1 MYDGFT
7 FAVTGGRNLS
17 KSKLAV
23 ASRSGDPGDPGSWT
37 GPPSRLHTLVVPSRI
52 DPPVETRQQVLPFD
66 CLAWENFE
74 RFCLRLAIGRGEVIH
89 SADHGGDVA
98 ADWRR
103 SARDALDAR
112 LYGVRG
118 QDQQGIDLY
127 VRLAEMPDGSTPE
140 RRYLCLQSRRIARL
154 TAAKLRKAV
163 SDFLKGKWPPSCR
176 VFVYATSLAAVR
188 SELAD
193 EIRVQTERLRR
204 EGIEFEVWDADLM
217 SPWLKDKPSLV
228 YDFFGRVWAESF
240 CGREAVDQLGTRLD
254 AGQVGELRDQMQ
266 RFYMAMFDVTD
277 SGMIGLRQAD
287 VPRLAVRDRF
297 VLPDV
302 LVAGPPAHG
311 RVAIPG
317 AAAESPGLTSL
328 ASPADAGV
336 VGAWY
341 QQAQATRYGRARPPA
356 ANVVPAADGA
366 DSQPHDEGSLRLPFA
381 GAAPPVRTAPDT
393 WLASG
398 DRHVLA
404 GAPGSG
410 KTTFLRHLV
419 LDTLSD
425 SPALTMWTRRLG
437 DRLPV
442 WLPFHFF
449 TWRQA
454 RYRDAN
460 ASLAAT
466 LRAWLEQHDAADL
479 WPLVQIA
486 LEDERLLLIVDGL
499 DEWVSESAGR
509 SALAGLET
517 FLGTREVPA
526 LVSTRPYGL
535 DRMPLAG
542 EWDYASIA
550 ELSPAQQRNLAGL
563 WFGARDAAKPSPGP
577 LVQGGPALDDFMTE
591 VEGKAELRQ
600 LAATPLFLLLLVG
613 LRLSGVPLPA
623 RRFEVYEAVVTLLLK
638 DHPAARAAAARVT
651 AEDGGLPADD
661 VCQVLA
667 HLAFQWQER
676 GELTPVPDST
686 VRADLV
692 TALKDPRH
700 LAMDAPSAA
709 RMARTLTEIAEG
721 QLGVLVRYGH
731 QDLGFLHRVFLEELA
746 AEHAADQ
753 LPADDRRDLFTRRTC
768 DPRWSQVL
776 LDVLWRTRRPAENSA
791 LLQVIAD
798 QADGSRPG
806 SLTARELLAEAA
818 FAGFRLPAADSA
830 RHALAI
836 LDAIETHPHV
846 PHRQRLLAAS
856 VAGLSNPAGR
866 FLRERLP
873 RWTLAPHPVPPALFH
888 HLGRAVG
895 DTELDKPLWPVLV
908 AALAMEDLAC
918 ASSAAIAL
926 ADRYGATGDPQARD
940 GVLRALRN
948 AATASHAAIALAC
961 LALGWP
967 SDPATQE
974 MVTWGR
980 RQQAL
985 PVRVTALGAV
995 LGVLRRAL
1003 STADAPECP
1012 LPAAQPVSEDE
1023 RSWLISLLHSH
1034 DEHASMWRPLSAH
1047 ALAIVLRDDPA
1058 AWEKARDDSIE
1069 ILDKNN
1075 RDTFGDRGLAWA
1087 TLLLCRPE
1095 DPAVLGFVCDIIR
1108 TDPHYVLF
1116 LGHALLPAA
1125 YPGHPSVAQ
1134 AIEDSLRA
1142 DPHAYMDSQLHA
1154 LAGIDH
1160 GPAMKDALLQSLASG
1175 SFPHWAA
1182 SALAARWED
1191 DEEARAAL
1199 RAVLEGEPVRAS
1211 YAAAAA
1217 VAVLGREAAV
1227 ERLLA
1232 LLALPRNGQR
1242 RVRADIIAI
1251 ALADIYRNESGTPG
1265 ADAERVA
1272 AACLEQLPHPGD
1284 EYETTA
1290 ESEIVAA
1297 MGATRAARDRAR
1309 SMLARPQIPLATLAA
1324 GYARDPEALQPVL
1337 RRLHETFPSL
1347 PAQLRAY
1354 LCTLLRD
1361 SPADRLLARDL
1372 TRQWADD
1379 PDDQVAVAASAAFHT
1394 HLRHDHDGGTLQP
1407 GEWDAALT
1415 AIRREAVKRS
1425 FRRWGHQRG
1434 AWAAALLLD
1443 RLSALDDPSA
1453 GQVPARL
1460 NLGDMLGPA
1469 DMTLLSAIADGWPSL
1484 RAHFGDQLLTRLSE
1498 GTPVNHDNGMTW
1510 NYLALVA
1517 DRQQLLSQDLAQAVT
1532 DQPALLNNDGVLAWY
1547 ASTHRG
1553 DNNLTDI
1560 LISRLDD
1567 GTNARTL
1574 ASMLLADPR
1583 DLGLAPDAVQ
1593 ERLRSLFRP
1602 DRLWYPP
1609 YQSGALETL
1618 SDGFPDDDLVRK
1630 FWGMIADARKR
1641 GEPAGMHP
1649 RTYYPLAYAA
1659 VPTEELL
1666 DLLALDTAR
1675 MAAWGDT
1682 YFDTHFSRAVI
1693 RRLRR
1698 DASARAKIEAFILAS
1713 ETADAPASCFASLMA
1728 AAFPVSDELAGNVT
1742 TRLQQQVLLPAPDIA
1757 HDYVSGRDIPVPI
1770 LLLQI
1775 LHSGIG
1781 TNP

>member
-1 MYDGFT
+1 M
-7 FAVTGGRNLS
+7 
-17 KSKLAV
+17 
-23 ASRSGDPGDPGSWT
+23 
-37 GPPSRLHTLVVPSRI
+37 
-52 DPPVETRQQVLPFD
+52 LPFER
-66 CLAWENFE
+66 LAWENFE
-74 RFCLRLAIGRGEVIH
+74 RFCLRLAIGRGEVVH

-98 ADWRR
+98 ADGRR

-112 LYGVRG
+112 LYGARG

-127 VRLAEMPDGSTPE
+127 VRLAEMPDASPE
-140 RRYLCLQSRRIARL
+140 RHYLCLQSRRIARL
-154 TAAKLRKAV
+154 TAAKLKKAV

-193 EIRVQTERLRR
+193 EIRVQTERLRG
-204 EGIEFEVWDADLM
+204 EGIEFEVWDAELM

-228 YDFFGRVWAESF
+228 YDFFGRTWAESF
-240 CGREAVDQLGTRLD
+240 CGPEAVERLGTRLD

-266 RFYMAMFDVTD
+266 RFYTALFDVTD

-287 VPRLAVRDRF
+287 VPRLTVGDRF

-302 LVAGPPAHG
+302 LVTRPPARG
-311 RVAIPG
+311 RIAVPG
-317 AAAESPGLTSL
+317 AAAESPGLSGF
-328 ASPADAGV
+328 ASQADAGV
-336 VGAWY
+336 VSAWY
-341 QQAQATRYGRARPPA
+341 QEAHATRYGRARLPA
-356 ANVVPAADGA
+356 ASVFSAAGDEGSPA
-366 DSQPHDEGSLRLPFA
+366 HDEGGRRSPFTA
-381 GAAPPVRTAPDT
+381 AAPPVRTDPDT

-398 DRHVLA
+398 DRHVLV

-410 KTTFLRHLV
+410 KTTFLRRLV
-419 LDTLSD
+419 LDMLSD
-425 SPALTMWTRRLG
+425 SPVLTLWARRLG

-449 TWRQA
+449 TRRQA
-454 RYRDAN
+454 TYQDAN

-479 WPLVQIA
+479 WPLVKVA
-486 LEDERLLLIVDGL
+486 LDDERLLLIVDGL

-509 SALAGLET
+509 SAVAGLET
-517 FLGTREVPA
+517 FLGTREVHA
-526 LVSTRPYGL
+526 VVSARPYGL

-550 ELSPAQQRNLAGL
+550 ELSPAQQRTLAGL
-563 WFGARDAAKPSPGP
+563 WFDAARDAAKHGPGP
-577 LVQGGPALDDFMTE
+577 LVQESPGLDDFMAE
-591 VEGKAELRQ
+591 VEGNAELRQ
-600 LAATPLFLLLLVG
+600 LAATPMFLLLLVG
-613 LRLSGVPLPA
+613 LRLSGVPLPG

-638 DHPAARAAAARVT
+638 DHPAARAAAARVA

-661 VCQVLA
+661 VRQVLA
-667 HLAFQWQER
+667 YLAFQWQER
-676 GELTPVPDST
+676 GEFTPVPDST

-692 TALKDPRH
+692 SALKDPGH

-709 RMARTLTEIAEG
+709 RTARTLTEIAEG

-753 LPADDRRDLFTRRTC
+753 LPADDRRDLFARRAC

-776 LDVLWRTRRPAENSA
+776 LGILSRTRRPAENSA
-791 LLQVIAD
+791 LVQVIAD
-798 QADGSRPG
+798 QASDSRPG
-806 SLTARELLAEAA
+806 SLTARELLAESV
-818 FAGFRLPAADSA
+818 FSSFRLPAADTA
-830 RHALAI
+830 RHSLAV
-836 LDAIETHPHV
+836 LDAIEAHPHIM
-846 PHRQRLLAAS
+846 HRQRLLAAS
-856 VAGLSNPAGR
+856 VTGLPSPAGR

-873 RWTLAPHPVPPALFH
+873 RWTLAPHPQPPGLFH
-888 HLGRAVG
+888 HLGRAAS
-895 DTELDKPLWPVLV
+895 DNELGEPLWQVLV
-908 AALAMEDLAC
+908 AALTMEDLGC
-918 ASSAAIAL
+918 VTSAAMAL
-926 ADRYGATGDPQARD
+926 ASRYGATGDTQARD

-967 SDPATQE
+967 SDPATRE

-985 PVRVTALGAV
+985 PVRVAALGAV

-1003 STADAPECP
+1003 TGAGAPEWP
-1012 LPAAQPVSEDE
+1012 LPGAQPVSEDE
-1023 RSWLISLLHSH
+1023 RNWLVSLLHSH
-1034 DEHASMWRPLSAH
+1034 DEHDSMWRPLAAH
-1047 ALAIVLRDDPA
+1047 ALAAVLRDDPA
-1058 AWEKARDDSIE
+1058 AWEKARDDSLE

-1075 RDTFGDRGLAWA
+1075 RDAFGDRGLAWA
-1087 TLLLCRPE
+1087 ALLLCRPE
-1095 DPAVLGFVCDIIR
+1095 DPAVLGFVCGIIR
-1108 TDPHYVLF
+1108 TDPHYVHF
-1116 LGHALLPAA
+1116 LGHTLLPAA

-1142 DPHAYMDSQLHA
+1142 GPRSYMDSELSA

-1160 GPAMKDALLQSLASG
+1160 GPAMKEALLKSLTSG

-1182 SALAARWED
+1182 RALAAHWED

-1199 RAVLEGEPVRAS
+1199 RTVLEGEPVRAS

-1217 VAVLGREAAV
+1217 VPVLGRKAAV
-1227 ERLLA
+1227 DRLLA
-1232 LLALPRNGQR
+1232 LLALRRNRQR
-1242 RVRADIIAI
+1242 RIRADIIAI
-1251 ALADIYRNESGTPG
+1251 ALAGIYRDEAGTPG

-1284 EYETTA
+1284 EYEATA
-1290 ESEIVAA
+1290 EGEIIAA

-1309 SMLARPQIPLATLAA
+1309 AMLARPQVPLTTLVA
-1324 GYARDPEALQPVL
+1324 GYARDPEALRPVL

-1361 SPADRLLARDL
+1361 STADRPLARDL

-1379 PDDQVAVAASAAFHT
+1379 SDDQVAVAASAAFHT
-1394 HLRHDHDGGTLQP
+1394 HLRHDHDSGTLQP
-1407 GEWDAALT
+1407 GEWDAALA
-1415 AIRREAVKRS
+1415 AIRRQAVKRS

-1434 AWAAALLLD
+1434 AWTGALLLD
-1443 RLSALDDPSA
+1443 RLSTLDGLSA
-1453 GQVPARL
+1453 GQAPAVL
-1460 NLGDMLGPA
+1460 NLGDTLGLA
-1469 DMTLLSAIADGWPSL
+1469 DMTLLSAIADGWPAL

-1498 GTPVNHDNGMTW
+1498 DPQFNYDNAMTW

-1517 DRQQLLSQDLAQAVT
+1517 DRQQLLSRELAQAVT

-1553 DNNLTDI
+1553 DENLAGI
-1560 LISRLDD
+1560 LTSRLDD

-1602 DRLWYPP
+1602 DRLWYLP
-1609 YQSGALETL
+1609 YQSGTLETL
-1618 SDGFPDDDLVRK
+1618 SDGFPEDDLVRK
-1630 FWGMIADARKR
+1630 FWDMIADARKH
-1641 GEPAGMHP
+1641 GEPTGMHP
-1649 RTYYPLAYAA
+1649 RTYYPVAYAA
-1659 VPTEELL
+1659 APAEGLL
-1666 DLLALDTAR
+1666 GLLALDTAR

-1682 YFDTHFSRAVI
+1682 YFETDFSRAVI

-1698 DASARAKIEAFILAS
+1698 DASARAKIEAFILAP
-1713 ETADAPASCFASLMA
+1713 ETPDTLASCFASLTT
-1728 AAFPVSDELAGNVT
+1728 AAFPVSNEVTGNLT
-1742 TRLQQQVLLPAPDIA
+1742 TRLQQQLLMPAPDIT
-1757 HDYVSGRDIPVPI
+1757 HDYVSGADIPVPV

-1775 LHSGIG
+1775 LHSGTA

>member
-1 MYDGFT
+1 MTVSRSPSLGDG
-7 FAVTGGRNLS
+7 NLS
-17 KSKLAV
+17 KSNLAF
-23 ASRSGDPGDPGSWT
+23 ASRSGDPGDPGSWL
-37 GPPSRLHTLVVPSRI
+37 GSPGRLHTLVVPSRI
-52 DPPVETRQQVLPFD
+52 DPPVETRHQVLPFE

-74 RFCLRLAIGRGEVIH
+74 RFCLRMAAGRGEVVH

-98 ADWRR
+98 ADGRR

-127 VRLAEMPDGSTPE
+127 VRLAEVPDASPG

-154 TAAKLRKAV
+154 TAAKLKKAV

-193 EIRVQTERLRR
+193 EIRVQTERLRG
-204 EGIEFEVWDADLM
+204 EGIEFEVWDAELM

-228 YDFFGRVWAESF
+228 YDFFGRPWAESF
-240 CGREAVDQLGTRLD
+240 CGREAVDRLGTRLD
-254 AGQVGELRDQMQ
+254 AGQVGDLRDHLQ
-266 RFYMAMFDVTD
+266 RFYTAMFDVTD
-277 SGMIGLRQAD
+277 SGMIGLRQAGA
-287 VPRLAVRDRF
+287 PRLAVRDRF

-302 LVAGPPAHG
+302 LVTGQPARGRITVPGVTSESHG
-311 RVAIPG
+311 L
-317 AAAESPGLTSL
+317 SGLGSQ
-328 ASPADAGV
+328 ADAGV

-341 QQAQATRYGRARPPA
+341 QQAHATRYGRARLA
-356 ANVVPAADGA
+356 TAGAVPLADDAGF
-366 DSQPHDEGSLRLPFA
+366 QLQDEGSLRSPFA
-381 GAAPPVRTAPDT
+381 STAPPVRTDPDT

-398 DRHVLA
+398 DHHVLV

-410 KTTFLRHLV
+410 KTTFLRYLV
-419 LDTLSD
+419 LDMLSD
-425 SPALTMWTRRLG
+425 SPALTRWARRLG

-454 RYRDAN
+454 RYQDAN
-460 ASLAAT
+460 ASVAAT
-466 LRAWLEQHDAADL
+466 LRAWLEQHDEAGL
-479 WPLVQIA
+479 WPLVEAA

-499 DEWVSESAGR
+499 DEWVSESAAR

-517 FLGTREVPA
+517 FLGTRAVPA
-526 LVSTRPYGL
+526 LVSARPYGL
-535 DRMPLAG
+535 DRMSLAG

-550 ELSPAQQRNLAGL
+550 ELSPAQQRKLAGL
-563 WFGARDAAKPSPGP
+563 WFGAVREAAEPGPGPQVQESPG
-577 LVQGGPALDDFMTE
+577 LDDFMAE

-600 LAATPLFLLLLVG
+600 LAATPMFLLLLVG
-613 LRLSGVPLPA
+613 LRLSGIPLPG
-623 RRFEVYEAVVTLLLK
+623 RRFEVYEAVVTQLLK
-638 DHPAARAAAARVT
+638 DHPAARAAAARVA

-661 VCQVLA
+661 VRQVLA

-676 GELTPVPDST
+676 GEFTPVPDST
-686 VRADLV
+686 VRADLI
-692 TALKDPRH
+692 TALKDPGH

-731 QDLGFLHRVFLEELA
+731 HELGFLHRVFLEELA

-753 LPADDRRDLFTRRTC
+753 LLAGDRRDLFARRAC

-776 LDVLWRTRRPAENSA
+776 LGILWRTRRPAENSSV
-791 LLQVIAD
+791 LQVIAD

-806 SLTARELLAEAA
+806 SLAARELLAEAV
-818 FAGFRLPAADSA
+818 FAGFRLPAADTA
-830 RHALAI
+830 RHALAV
-836 LDAIETHPHV
+836 LDAIEAHHHV

-856 VAGLSNPAGR
+856 VDGLSNPAGR
-866 FLRERLP
+866 SLRERLP
-873 RWTLAPHPVPPALFH
+873 RWTLAPHPLPPALFH
-888 HLGRAVG
+888 HLGRAVS
-895 DTELDKPLWPVLV
+895 DTELGEPVWPVLV
-908 AALAMEDLAC
+908 AGLAMDDLAC
-918 ASSAAIAL
+918 ASSAAFAL
-926 ADRYGATGDPQARD
+926 ADRYGSTGSSQARD

-967 SDPATQE
+967 SDPATRE
-974 MVTWGR
+974 LIAWGR
-980 RQQAL
+980 RQPAL

-1003 STADAPECP
+1003 TTPGAPEYP
-1012 LPAAQPVSEDE
+1012 LPGAQPVSEDE
-1023 RSWLISLLHSH
+1023 RSWLASLLRSH

-1047 ALAIVLRDDPA
+1047 ALATVLRDDPA
-1058 AWEKARDDSIE
+1058 AWEKARDDSLE

-1075 RDTFGDRGLAWA
+1075 RDAFGDRGLAWA
-1087 TLLLCRPE
+1087 ALLLCRPE
-1095 DPAVLGFVCDIIR
+1095 DPAVLRFVCDIIR
-1108 TDPHYVLF
+1108 TDPHYVHF
-1116 LGHALLPAA
+1116 LGHTLLPAV

-1142 DPHAYMDSQLHA
+1142 NPHSYMDSELSS

-1160 GPAMKDALLQSLASG
+1160 GPAMKDALLHSLTSG

-1182 SALAARWED
+1182 SALTARWEA

-1217 VAVLGREAAV
+1217 VPVLGREAAV
-1227 ERLLA
+1227 ERLLE

-1251 ALADIYRNESGTPG
+1251 ALANIYRSEAGTPG

-1272 AACLEQLPHPGD
+1272 AACLDQLPHPGD
-1284 EYETTA
+1284 EYEATA
-1290 ESEIVAA
+1290 EGEIIAA

-1324 GYARDPEALQPVL
+1324 GYARDPEGLRPVL
-1337 RRLHETFPSL
+1337 RRLHAIFPSL

-1354 LCTLLRD
+1354 LCTLLRE
-1361 SPADRLLARDL
+1361 STADRPLARDL

-1379 PDDQVAVAASAAFHT
+1379 SDDQVAVAASAAFHT
-1394 HLRHDHDGGTLQP
+1394 HLRHDHDSGTLRA
-1407 GEWDAALT
+1407 GEWEAALA
-1415 AIRREAVKRS
+1415 AIRREAVKRR
-1425 FRRWGHQRG
+1425 FYRWGHQRG
-1434 AWAAALLLD
+1434 AWTAALLLD
-1443 RLSALDDPSA
+1443 RLSALDDLSA
-1453 GQVPARL
+1453 GQLPARL
-1460 NLGDMLGPA
+1460 NLGDTLGPP
-1469 DMTLLSAIADGWPSL
+1469 DMTPLSTIADGWPAL
-1484 RAHFGDQLLTRLSE
+1484 RSHFGDQLLTRLSE
-1498 GTPVNHDNGMTW
+1498 DPQFNHGNGMTW

-1517 DRQQLLSQDLAQAVT
+1517 DRQPLLSRELAQAVT

-1553 DNNLTDI
+1553 DENLTGI
-1560 LISRLDD
+1560 LLSRLDD

-1593 ERLRSLFRP
+1593 ERLRSQFRP
-1602 DRLWYPP
+1602 DRLWYLPF
-1609 YQSGALETL
+1609 QSGALEAL
-1618 SDGFPDDDLVRK
+1618 ADGFPEDDFVRK
-1630 FWGMIADARKR
+1630 FWDMIADARRR

-1659 VPTEELL
+1659 VPAEELL

-1675 MAAWGDT
+1675 MTAWGDT
-1682 YFDTHFSRAVI
+1682 YFDTHFSRAVTRRI
-1693 RRLRR
+1693 RR
-1698 DASARAKIEAFILAS
+1698 DTSARAKIEAYILAP
-1713 ETADAPASCFASLMA
+1713 ETADTSASCFASLTA
-1728 AAFPVSDELAGNVT
+1728 AAFPLSNELTGNLA
-1742 TRLQQQVLLPAPDIA
+1742 TRLQQQLLLPAPDIT
-1757 HDYVSGRDIPVPI
+1757 HDYATGVDIPVPV

-1775 LHSGIG
+1775 LHSGI
-1781 TNP
+1781 

>member
-1 MYDGFT
+1 M
-7 FAVTGGRNLS
+7 S
-17 KSKLAV
+17 KSNLAV

-37 GPPSRLHTLVVPSRI
+37 GPPSRLHTLVVPSRV
-52 DPPVETRQQVLPFD
+52 DPPVDTRHQVLPFD

-74 RFCLRLAIGRGEVIH
+74 RFCLRLAIGRGEVVH
-89 SADHGGDVA
+89 SADHGGDVP
-98 ADWRR
+98 ADGRR

-127 VRLAEMPDGSTPE
+127 VRLAEIPDGSPE
-140 RRYLCLQSRRIARL
+140 RRYLCLQSRRIAKL
-154 TAAKLRKAV
+154 TAAKLKKAV
-163 SDFLKGKWPPSCR
+163 SDFLKGTWPPSCR

-193 EIRVQTERLRR
+193 VIRVQTERLRG

-217 SPWLKDKPSLV
+217 SPWLKEKPSLV

-240 CGREAVDQLGTRLD
+240 CGPEAVDRLGTRLD
-254 AGQVGELRDQMQ
+254 AGQVGELRDQMH
-266 RFYMAMFDVTD
+266 RFYTAMFDVTD
-277 SGMIGLRQAD
+277 SGMIALRQAD
-287 VPRLAVRDRF
+287 APRLAVRDRF

-302 LVAGPPAHG
+302 LVARPSARG
-311 RVAIPG
+311 RIAVPG
-317 AAAESPGLTSL
+317 AGAESPGLSSV
-328 ASPADAGV
+328 AFQADPGI

-341 QQAQATRYGRARPPA
+341 QQAHATRYGRARLPA
-356 ANVVPAADGA
+356 TSVVQVADDAG
-366 DSQPHDEGSLRLPFA
+366 SPPHDEGGLRSPFA
-381 GAAPPVRTAPDT
+381 AAAPPVRTDPDT

-398 DRHVLA
+398 DRHVLV

-419 LDTLSD
+419 LDMLSD
-425 SPALTMWTRRLG
+425 SPVLTLWTRRLG

-449 TWRQA
+449 TGRQA
-454 RYRDAN
+454 KGDAD
-460 ASLAAT
+460 ASVAAT
-466 LRAWLEQHDAADL
+466 LRVWLEQHDAAGL
-479 WPLVQIA
+479 WPLVEAA
-486 LEDERLLLIVDGL
+486 LDDERLLLIVDGL

-509 SALAGLET
+509 SAVIGLET

-526 LVSTRPYGL
+526 LVSARPYGL

-542 EWDYASIA
+542 EWDRASIA
-550 ELSPAQQRNLAGL
+550 ELSPAQQRELAGL
-563 WFGARDAAKPSPGP
+563 WFDAVRDAAEPGP
-577 LVQGGPALDDFMTE
+577 GPRALEGPGLDDFMAE
-591 VEGKAELRQ
+591 VEGKADLRQ
-600 LAATPLFLLLLVG
+600 LAATPMFLLLLVG
-613 LRLSGVPLPA
+613 LQLSGVPLPG
-623 RRFEVYEAVVTLLLK
+623 RRFEVYEAVVTQLLE
-638 DHPAARAAAARVT
+638 DHPAARAAAARVA

-661 VCQVLA
+661 VRQVLA

-676 GELTPVPDST
+676 GEFAPVPDST

-692 TALKDPRH
+692 TALKDPGH

-721 QLGVLVRYGH
+721 HLGVLVRYGH

-753 LPADDRRDLFTRRTC
+753 LPADDRRDLFARRAC

-776 LDVLWRTRRPAENSA
+776 LGVLWRTRRPAENSA

-798 QADGSRPG
+798 QADDSRPG
-806 SLTARELLAEAA
+806 SLAARELLAEAV
-818 FAGFRLPAADSA
+818 FAGFRLPAADTA
-830 RHALAI
+830 RHALTV
-836 LDAIETHPHV
+836 LDAIEAHPHIV
-846 PHRQRLLAAS
+846 HRQRLLTAS
-856 VAGLSNPAGR
+856 VAGLPSPAGR

-873 RWTLAPHPVPPALFH
+873 RWTLAPHPLPPGLFH
-888 HLGRAVG
+888 HLGRAAD
-895 DTELDKPLWPVLV
+895 DTELGEPLWPVLV
-908 AALAMEDLAC
+908 AALAMEDLSC

-926 ADRYGATGDPQARD
+926 ASRYGATGDTQARD

-948 AATASHAAIALAC
+948 AATASHAANALAC

-967 SDPATQE
+967 SDPATRE

-1003 STADAPECP
+1003 TTAGAPECP
-1012 LPAAQPVSEDE
+1012 LPGAQPVSEDE
-1023 RSWLISLLHSH
+1023 RSWLVSLLRSH
-1034 DEHASMWRPLSAH
+1034 DEHDSMWRPLAAH
-1047 ALAIVLRDDPA
+1047 ALATVLRDDPA
-1058 AWEKARDDSIE
+1058 AWEKARDDGLE
-1069 ILDKNN
+1069 ILDKDN
-1075 RDTFGDRGLAWA
+1075 RDAFGDRGLAWA
-1087 TLLLCRPE
+1087 ALLLCRPE
-1095 DPAVLGFVCDIIR
+1095 DPAVLGFVCGIIR
-1108 TDPHYVLF
+1108 TDPHYVHF

-1134 AIEDSLRA
+1134 AIEDSLLA
-1142 DPHAYMDSQLHA
+1142 DPRAYMDSELSA

-1160 GPAMKDALLQSLASG
+1160 GPAMKDALLKSLTSG

-1182 SALAARWED
+1182 RALAARWED

-1217 VAVLGREAAV
+1217 VPVLGREAAV

-1232 LLALPRNGQR
+1232 LLALPRSGQQ

-1251 ALADIYRNESGTPG
+1251 ALAGIYRDEAGAPG

-1284 EYETTA
+1284 EYEATA
-1290 ESEIVAA
+1290 EGEIIAA

-1309 SMLARPQIPLATLAA
+1309 SMLARPQVPLATLAA
-1324 GYARDPEALQPVL
+1324 GYAGDPEALRPVL
-1337 RRLHETFPSL
+1337 RQLHAIFPSL

-1361 SPADRLLARDL
+1361 SAADRPLARDL
-1372 TRQWADD
+1372 TRRWADD
-1379 PDDQVAVAASAAFHT
+1379 SDDQVAVAASAAFHT
-1394 HLRHDHDGGTLQP
+1394 HLRHDHDDGTLPP
-1407 GEWDAALT
+1407 GEWDAALA

-1434 AWAAALLLD
+1434 AWTGALLLG
-1443 RLSALDDPSA
+1443 RLSALDDLSA

-1460 NLGDMLGPA
+1460 NLGDTLGPA
-1469 DMTLLSAIADGWPSL
+1469 DMALLSVVADGWPAL

-1498 GTPVNHDNGMTW
+1498 DPLFNHDNGMTW

-1517 DRQQLLSQDLAQAVT
+1517 DRQQLLSRELAQAVEG
-1532 DQPALLNNDGVLAWY
+1532 QPALLNNDGVLAWY

-1553 DNNLTDI
+1553 DDSLTGI
-1560 LISRLDD
+1560 LLSRLDD

-1602 DRLWYPP
+1602 DRLWYLPL
-1609 YQSGALETL
+1609 QSGALEAL
-1618 SDGFPDDDLVRK
+1618 SDGFPEDDLVRK

-1649 RTYYPLAYAA
+1649 RTYYPVAYAV
-1659 VPTEELL
+1659 VPAEGLL
-1666 DLLALDTAR
+1666 DLLALDTGR

-1682 YFDTHFSRAVI
+1682 YFDTDFSRAVI

-1698 DASARAKIEAFILAS
+1698 DASARAKVEAFILAP
-1713 ETADAPASCFASLMA
+1713 ETADTLASCFASLAA
-1728 AAFPVSDELAGNVT
+1728 AAFSVSDELAGNLT
-1742 TRLQQQVLLPAPDIA
+1742 TRLQRQLLLPTPDIT
-1757 HDYVSGRDIPVPI
+1757 HDYVSGGDIPVSI
-1770 LLLQI
+1770 LLLQL
-1775 LHSGIG
+1775 LHSGVG